1 VHSVAVVAPHIHN
14 STTPL
19 PGGNMSDKVWVI
31 TGTSRGLGREWA
43 IAAVDRGDSVAAT
56 ALNTD
61 SLVDLVER

>member
-1 VHSVAVVAPHIHN
+1 
-14 STTPL
+14 
-19 PGGNMSDKVWVI
+19 MSDKVWVI

-43 IAAVDRGDSVAAT
+43 IAAVDRGDRVAAT